1 MFVNVL
7 CTIKHFRRRKA
18 SRSVIFYCNA
28 EAAGFEP
35 ANRLR
40 AVNCFRGSLLQ
51 PLGHASCYFIGT
63 LSQTISIPPTPFSRG
78 RSGPAGFPSPL
89 CLPCSPT
96 PARHLMTYLNPPN
109 PLFKGAHQA
118 FVRTRA
124 RGHRFAVLRPAS
136 PASDDA
142 LLFIGTLSQTI
153 SIPPTPF
160 SRGRSGPTGFPSPLC
175 LPCPP
180 APARHLMM
188 PCYFIADFT
197 SSTYLLSQI
206 PGPGRSSDDLSQ
218 ST

>member
-7 CTIKHFRRRKA
+7 RTIKHFRRRKA
-18 SRSVIFYCNA
+18 SRSVFYCNA

-63 LSQTISIPPTPFSRG
+63 LSQTISIPPPPPLSRG

-89 CLPCSPT
+89 YLPCPPA
-96 PARHLMTYLNPPN
+96 PARHLMMPCYLTLRAAFTSSTYLLSQIPGPGRSSDDDLLNPPD
-109 PLFKGAHQA
+109 PVFKGAHQA

-136 PASDDA
+136 DDA
-142 LLFIGTLSQTI
+142 LV
-153 SIPPTPF
+153 P
-160 SRGRSGPTGFPSPLC
+160 
-175 LPCPP
+175 
-180 APARHLMM
+180 
-188 PCYFIADFT
+188 
-197 SSTYLLSQI
+197 
-206 PGPGRSSDDLSQ
+206 
-218 ST
+218 

>member
-7 CTIKHFRRRKA
+7 CTIKHFRRRKP
-18 SRSVIFYCNA
+18 SRSVIILYCNA

-51 PLGHASCYFIGT
+51 PLGHASC
-63 LSQTISIPPTPFSRG
+63 LIPPTPFSRG

-89 CLPCSPT
+89 CLPCPPA

-136 PASDDA
+136 DDA
-142 LLFIGTLSQTI
+142 LLFYWDSV
-153 SIPPTPF
+153 PNPDTPC
-160 SRGRSGPTGFPSPLC
+160 GLC
-175 LPCPP
+175 VLHVFAVANTRTRPVV
-180 APARHLMM
+180 
-188 PCYFIADFT
+188 
-197 SSTYLLSQI
+197 
-206 PGPGRSSDDLSQ
+206 
-218 ST
+218 